1 MKVYAVK
8 EIEHNRDILFNSVSS
23 AKEYLIQ
30 HLREYAEKE
39 SRIENILWRG
49 FYGKNFHYEI
59 ELIEKP
65 KKVIIQI
72 YNLKDNERKLY
83 RTISRTI
90 REKFVQNDY

>member
-23 AKEYLIQ
+23 AKKYLIQ

-39 SRIENILWRG
+39 SRIEDILWRG
-49 FYGKNFHYEI
+49 FSGKKFHYEI

-90 REKFVQNDY
+90 REKFVQNNY

>member
-23 AKEYLIQ
+23 AKDYLIQ

-49 FYGKNFHYEI
+49 FFGENFHYEI
-59 ELIEKP
+59 ELIENHYFN
-65 KKVIIQI
+65 Q
-72 YNLKDNERKLY
+72 
-83 RTISRTI
+83 
-90 REKFVQNDY
+90 